1 MTESNKNENL
11 ALTFSGAE
19 ESQAVKESLRKLN
32 RWRAQPGLAAE
43 LRAELESIRGNGD
56 AIVERF
62 GSELGFGTGG
72 MRGLLGAGT
81 NRMNVYTVMRA
92 TAGFAAYIAKADPE
106 AAAHGVVISHDN
118 RRYSREFTL
127 AAAGVFAAAGIRAYI
142 FDALRPTP
150 ELSFAVRRLGAAA
163 GVMITAS
170 HNPAE
175 YNGYKIYDRE
185 GCQLNIEDSNAVIAE
200 IARIEDELNIPCLA
214 PAEAGDLI
222 TVLGPEI
229 DDEYALRVEGISLR
243 RDADAAANLRV
254 IYSPQHGTG
263 NVPVRR
269 VLTESGYDVI
279 PVYTQCTPDP
289 DFSCTLSPNP
299 EVPAAYEQA
308 LHLAEVTSADIVI
321 TTDPDC
327 DRLGVAARR
336 NGKMVLLTGNQSAA
350 VLLEYIFSQRTAAG
364 TMPQNSVMINTIVTS
379 DLGDRICDKY
389 GVAVEKTLTGFKF
402 IGEKIAAHKAA
413 GDRNYIFGYEESY
426 GCLIAPFVRDKD
438 GVQASFMLCEA
449 AAYYKKQGLTL
460 ADVLDRIYDEHGF
473 YLDAQS
479 NFYFRGLHGQEQIA
493 ALTAG
498 LRREAPTEVGG
509 VAVTCVEDY
518 LSAETQA
525 AGFPESDVLRF
536 LFADGCWVAVRP
548 SGTEPKIKYYYCV
561 RAENEAAAKERHAA
575 LRAAFEPKDA

>member
-1 MTESNKNENL
+1 MNDSLKNNERSL
-11 ALTFSGAE
+11 VSSGLE
-19 ESQAVKESLRKLN
+19 EQEAMQNCLKRLN
-32 RWRAQPGLAAE
+32 RWRAQPGLADE
-43 LRAELESIRGNGD
+43 LRAELEAIRGNGD

-62 GSELGFGTGG
+62 GTELGFGTGG
-72 MRGLLGAGT
+72 MRGILGAGI

-92 TAGFAAYIAKADPE
+92 TAGFAAYILKSDPE

-118 RRYSREFTL
+118 RRHSRDFTL
-127 AAAGVFAAAGIRAYI
+127 AAAGVFAAAGIKAYI
-142 FDALRPTP
+142 FDSLRPTP

-185 GCQLNIEDSNAVIAE
+185 GCQLNIADSNAVIAE
-200 IARIEDELNIPCLA
+200 IARIEDELSVPCLT
-214 PAEAGDLI
+214 PAEAGELI

-229 DDEYALRVEGISLR
+229 DDEYTLRVESIALC
-243 RDADAAANLRV
+243 RDAEAAAALRV
-254 IYSPQHGTG
+254 IYSPQHGAG

-269 VLTESGYDVI
+269 VLTECGFDVI

-350 VLLEYIFSQRTAAG
+350 VLLEYLFSQRSAAG
-364 TMPQNSVMINTIVTS
+364 TMPQNPVMINTIVTS

-402 IGEKIAAHKAA
+402 IGEKIAEHRAL
-413 GDRNYIFGYEESY
+413 GDRNYVFGYEESY

-438 GVQASFMLCEA
+438 GVQASYMLCEA
-449 AAYYKKQGLTL
+449 AAYYKKLGLTL
-460 ADVLDRIYDEHGF
+460 ADVLDRIYAEQGF
-473 YLDAQS
+473 YLDSQS
-479 NFYFRGLHGQEQIA
+479 NFFFRGLHGQEQIA

-498 LRREAPTEVGG
+498 LRRAAPAEVGG
-509 VAVTCVEDY
+509 VAVTRVEDY

-525 AGFPESDVLRF
+525 EGFPESDVLRF
-536 LFADGCWVAVRP
+536 HFADGCWVAVRP
-548 SGTEPKIKYYYCV
+548 SGTEPKIKYYYCI
-561 RAENEAAAKERHAA
+561 RAESEAAAKARHAA
-575 LRAAFEPKDA
+575 LRAAFEPQNM